1 MTNNELINF
10 HHEMFGDIRAIE
22 IKNEVWFVGADV
34 ATALGYT
41 NPRKAL
47 GDHVDDEDK
56 NTVTIRDGIQGNP
69 KQDHHQRVGS
79 LLPRPLLQVPAGKGL
94 QALGHR
100 RGAALHPPSR
110 SLCYGTDD
118 REDYRLAG
126 VRDRALVE
134 SLAGAAPAGEAEQVP
149 DAAEMPSAAGIRQTV
164 MAQRCT
170 FMLLQTQPGSNRQ
183 KNVSTRQ
190 RQSMTTT

>member
-1 MTNNELINF
+1 MNNGLINF

-69 KQDHHQRVGS
+69 NKTIINESGLYSLVLCSKLPQAKVFKHWVPLSCSPPSVATEPMPRHRRWEGGRHQA
-79 LLPRPLLQVPAGKGL
+79 LLPYAVPCGGF
-94 QALGHR
+94 
-100 RGAALHPPSR
+100 
-110 SLCYGTDD
+110 T
-118 REDYRLAG
+118 
-126 VRDRALVE
+126 
-134 SLAGAAPAGEAEQVP
+134 
-149 DAAEMPSAAGIRQTV
+149 
-164 MAQRCT
+164 RC
-170 FMLLQTQPGSNRQ
+170 L
-183 KNVSTRQ
+183 
-190 RQSMTTT
+190 

>member
-1 MTNNELINF
+1 M
-10 HHEMFGDIRAIE
+10 
-22 IKNEVWFVGADV
+22 
-34 ATALGYT
+34 ALDYS
-41 NPRKAL
+41 NARDAL
-47 GDHVDDEDK
+47 AKHVDNEDK
-56 NTVTIRDGIQGNP
+56 KILTSQNATLEKLNIPNRGLTI
-69 KQDHHQRVGS
+69 
-79 LLPRPLLQVPAGKGL
+79 PRPLLQAPAGEGF

-100 RGAALHPPSR
+100 RGTALHPPPR
-110 SLCYGTDD
+110 SLCYGTND

-126 VRDRALVE
+126 VRDRALAE

-149 DAAEMPSAAGIRQTV
+149 DAAEMSSAAGIRQTV
-164 MAQRCT
+164 MAQRRT